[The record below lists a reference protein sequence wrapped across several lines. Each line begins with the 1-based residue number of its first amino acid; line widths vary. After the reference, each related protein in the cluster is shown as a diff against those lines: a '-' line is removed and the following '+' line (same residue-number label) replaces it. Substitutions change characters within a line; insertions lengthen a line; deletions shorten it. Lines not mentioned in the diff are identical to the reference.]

1 MLFRKAQELKLRK
14 HSMKYRLLKKPSVWF
29 SFLKTL
35 VFKKLPGF
43 HFLSSSFLICLF
55 LLIPILLTAQS
66 ADHLVLHQGS
76 VKLLREGRSH
86 YLWKQG
92 LKLKLLPGDRL
103 HTGSGTRVSLK
114 FKEGTENID
123 LFSHAFFAVEGIA
136 EEQRNVA
143 LLVGKGNFAL
153 PPAPEQEEETAEA
166 SEMEEKPISEE
177 MELNNS
183 AKSLSEA
190 EEPQK
195 EEVRETNKTT
205 ETVLQSDKSNSDV
218 VKKDSPARTQ
228 KKIARSSKRK
238 RGGLLARKKR
248 FKVRTVS
255 AVVGVR
261 GTEFVVAAKEDSTN
275 VLTVTGEVT
284 LASAELPG
292 FEVVLPKSSIS
303 RVSEGS
309 APSRP
314 VFVPPSEQQQIVESG
329 NVDGFEEVEFGP
341 ADSLEKVQEGETG
354 PAGEIEDVAA
364 DEEINVL
371 EQLDTLDAVQE
382 LVDSAEDAIN
392 LSETR
397 VLILKTNISP
407 R

>member
-1 MLFRKAQELKLRK
+1 M
-14 HSMKYRLLKKPSVWF
+14 LKKPSVCL

-43 HFLSSSFLICLF
+43 HSLSSSFLICLF
-55 LLIPILLTAQS
+55 LLTPILLPAQS
-66 ADHLVLHQGS
+66 ADHLELHQGS

-114 FKEGTENID
+114 FKEGTENIE
-123 LFSHAFFAVEGIA
+123 LFSHAFFAVEGVS

-153 PPAPEQEEETAEA
+153 PPTPEQEEVAETSEAE
-166 SEMEEKPISEE
+166 EQPISEE

-183 AKSLSEA
+183 AKSSSEA
-190 EEPQK
+190 EEPQNK
-195 EEVRETNKTT
+195 EVQGTSKTS
-205 ETVLQSDKSNSDV
+205 ETVLQSDKSNSDEM
-218 VKKDSPARTQ
+218 KKASPTRTL
-228 KKIARSSKRK
+228 KKIAGSSKRK

-261 GTEFVVAAKEDSTN
+261 GTEFVVAATEDSTN

-284 LASAELPG
+284 LASAELP
-292 FEVVLPKSSIS
+292 EYEITLPKSS
-303 RVSEGS
+303 VSKVTEGRT
-309 APSRP
+309 PSQP
-314 VFVPPSEQQQIVESG
+314 VSVPILEQQQIMDSASIE
-329 NVDGFEEVEFGP
+329 GFQEVEFGP
-341 ADSLEKVQEGETG
+341 TQAVEAIQEGQEIQPTG
-354 PAGEIEDVAA
+354 ELGLGTGEEVNI
-364 DEEINVL
+364 L
-371 EQLDTLDAVQE
+371 EQLETLDSVQQI
-382 LVDSAEDAIN
+382 VDSAEEAIN
-392 LSETR
+392 LSQTR
-397 VLILKTNISP
+397 MFILKTNIIP

>member
-1 MLFRKAQELKLRK
+1 
-14 HSMKYRLLKKPSVWF
+14 MKYRMLKKPSVCL

-55 LLIPILLTAQS
+55 LLTPILLQAQS
-66 ADHLVLHQGS
+66 ADHLELHQGS

-114 FKEGTENID
+114 FKEGTENIE
-123 LFSHAFFAVEGIA
+123 LFSHAFFAVEGVS

-153 PPAPEQEEETAEA
+153 PPAPEQEEVAET
-166 SEMEEKPISEE
+166 SEMEEQSISEE
-177 MELNNS
+177 MELNDN
-183 AKSLSEA
+183 AKSSSEA
-190 EEPQK
+190 EEPQNK
-195 EEVRETNKTT
+195 EVRETSKTS
-205 ETVLQSDKSNSDV
+205 ETVLQSDKSNSDEM
-218 VKKDSPARTQ
+218 KKASPTRTL
-228 KKIARSSKRK
+228 KKIAGSSKRK

-261 GTEFVVAAKEDSTN
+261 GTEFVVAATEDSTN

-284 LASAELPG
+284 LASAELP
-292 FEVVLPKSSIS
+292 EYEITLPKSS
-303 RVSEGS
+303 VSKVTEGRT
-309 APSRP
+309 PSQP
-314 VFVPPSEQQQIVESG
+314 VSVPILEQQQIMDSASIE
-329 NVDGFEEVEFGP
+329 GFQEVEFGP
-341 ADSLEKVQEGETG
+341 TQAVEAIQEGQEIQPTG
-354 PAGEIEDVAA
+354 EVGLGTGEEVNI
-364 DEEINVL
+364 L
-371 EQLDTLDAVQE
+371 EQLETLDSVQQI
-382 LVDSAEDAIN
+382 VDSAEEAIN
-392 LSETR
+392 LSQTR
-397 VLILKTNISP
+397 MFILKTNIIP

>member
-1 MLFRKAQELKLRK
+1 M
-14 HSMKYRLLKKPSVWF
+14 LKKPSVCL

-43 HFLSSSFLICLF
+43 HSLSSSFLICFF
-55 LLIPILLTAQS
+55 LLTPILLKAQS
-66 ADHLVLHQGS
+66 ADHLELHQGS

-114 FKEGTENID
+114 FKEGKENIE
-123 LFSHAFFAVEGIA
+123 LFSHAFFAVEGVS

-153 PPAPEQEEETAEA
+153 PPAPEQEEVAET
-166 SEMEEKPISEE
+166 SGLEEQPISEE

-183 AKSLSEA
+183 AKSSIEA
-190 EEPQK
+190 EEPQNK
-195 EEVRETNKTT
+195 EVRETSKTS
-205 ETVLQSDKSNSDV
+205 ETVLQSDKSNSDEM
-218 VKKDSPARTQ
+218 KKASPTRTL
-228 KKIARSSKRK
+228 KKIAGSSKRK

-261 GTEFVVAAKEDSTN
+261 GTEFVVAATEDSTN

-284 LASAELPG
+284 LASAELP
-292 FEVVLPKSSIS
+292 EYEITLPKSS
-303 RVSEGS
+303 VSKVTEGRT
-309 APSRP
+309 PSQP
-314 VFVPPSEQQQIVESG
+314 VSVPILEQQQIMDSASIE
-329 NVDGFEEVEFGP
+329 GFQEVEFGP
-341 ADSLEKVQEGETG
+341 TQAVEAIQEGQEIQPTG
-354 PAGEIEDVAA
+354 EVGLGTGEEVNI
-364 DEEINVL
+364 L
-371 EQLDTLDAVQE
+371 EQLETLDSVQQI
-382 LVDSAEDAIN
+382 VDSAEEAIN
-392 LSETR
+392 LSQTR
-397 VLILKTNISP
+397 MFILKTNIIP

>member
-1 MLFRKAQELKLRK
+1 MLFRKAHELKLRK
-14 HSMKYRLLKKPSVWF
+14 HSMKYRMLKKPSVCL

-43 HFLSSSFLICLF
+43 HSLSSSFLICLF
-55 LLIPILLTAQS
+55 LLTPILLPAQS
-66 ADHLVLHQGS
+66 ADHLELHQGS

-114 FKEGTENID
+114 FKEGTENIE
-123 LFSHAFFAVEGIA
+123 LFSHAFFAVEGVS

-153 PPAPEQEEETAEA
+153 PPAPEQEDVAETSGLEEQ
-166 SEMEEKPISEE
+166 PISEE
-177 MELNNS
+177 MELNDN
-183 AKSLSEA
+183 AKSSSEA
-190 EEPQK
+190 EEPQNK
-195 EEVRETNKTT
+195 EVRETSKTS
-205 ETVLQSDKSNSDV
+205 ETVLQSDKSNSDEM
-218 VKKDSPARTQ
+218 KKASPTRTL
-228 KKIARSSKRK
+228 KKIAGSSKRK

-261 GTEFVVAAKEDSTN
+261 GTEFVVAATEDSTN

-284 LASAELPG
+284 LASAELP
-292 FEVVLPKSSIS
+292 EYEITLPKSS
-303 RVSEGS
+303 VSKVTEGRT
-309 APSRP
+309 PSQP
-314 VFVPPSEQQQIVESG
+314 VSVPILEQQQIMDSASIE
-329 NVDGFEEVEFGP
+329 GFQEVEFGP
-341 ADSLEKVQEGETG
+341 TQAVEAIQEGQEIQPTG
-354 PAGEIEDVAA
+354 EVGLGTGEEVNI
-364 DEEINVL
+364 L
-371 EQLDTLDAVQE
+371 EQLETLDSVQQI
-382 LVDSAEDAIN
+382 VDSAEEAIN
-392 LSETR
+392 LSQTR
-397 VLILKTNISP
+397 MLILKTNIIP

>member
-1 MLFRKAQELKLRK
+1 
-14 HSMKYRLLKKPSVWF
+14 MKYRMLKKPSVCL

-43 HFLSSSFLICLF
+43 HSLSSSFLICFF
-55 LLIPILLTAQS
+55 LLTPILLKAQS
-66 ADHLVLHQGS
+66 ADHLELHQGS

-114 FKEGTENID
+114 FKEGTENIE
-123 LFSHAFFAVEGIA
+123 LFSHAFFAVEGVS

-153 PPAPEQEEETAEA
+153 PPASEQEEVAET
-166 SEMEEKPISEE
+166 SELEEQPISEE

-183 AKSLSEA
+183 ANSSSKA
-190 EEPQK
+190 EESQNK
-195 EEVRETNKTT
+195 EVRETKKTT
-205 ETVLQSDKSNSDV
+205 ETMLQSDKSNSDE
-218 VKKDSPARTQ
+218 VKKASPARIQ

-261 GTEFVVAAKEDSTN
+261 GTEFVVAATEDSTN

-284 LASAELPG
+284 LASAELP
-292 FEVVLPKSSIS
+292 EYEITLPKSS
-303 RVSEGS
+303 VSKVTEGRT
-309 APSRP
+309 PSQP
-314 VFVPPSEQQQIVESG
+314 VSVPILEQQQIMDSASIE
-329 NVDGFEEVEFGP
+329 GFQEVEFGP
-341 ADSLEKVQEGETG
+341 TQAVEAIQEGQEIQPTG
-354 PAGEIEDVAA
+354 EVGLGTGEEANI
-364 DEEINVL
+364 L
-371 EQLDTLDAVQE
+371 EQLETLDSVQQI
-382 LVDSAEDAIN
+382 VDSAEEAIN
-392 LSETR
+392 LSQTR
-397 VLILKTNISP
+397 MFILKTNIIP

>member
-1 MLFRKAQELKLRK
+1 M
-14 HSMKYRLLKKPSVWF
+14 LKKPSVCL

-43 HFLSSSFLICLF
+43 HSLSSSFLICLF
-55 LLIPILLTAQS
+55 LLTPILLPAQS
-66 ADHLVLHQGS
+66 ADHLELHQGS

-114 FKEGTENID
+114 FKEGKENIE
-123 LFSHAFFAVEGIA
+123 LFSHAFFAVEGVS

-153 PPAPEQEEETAEA
+153 PPAPEQEEVAET
-166 SEMEEKPISEE
+166 SEMEEQSISEE
-177 MELNNS
+177 MELNDN
-183 AKSLSEA
+183 AKSSSEA
-190 EEPQK
+190 EEPQNK
-195 EEVRETNKTT
+195 EVRETSKTS
-205 ETVLQSDKSNSDV
+205 ETVLQSDKSNSDEM
-218 VKKDSPARTQ
+218 KKASPTRTL
-228 KKIARSSKRK
+228 KKIAGSSKRK

-261 GTEFVVAAKEDSTN
+261 GTEFVVAATEDSTN

-284 LASAELPG
+284 LASAELP
-292 FEVVLPKSSIS
+292 EYEITLPKSS
-303 RVSEGS
+303 VSKVTEGRT
-309 APSRP
+309 PSQP
-314 VFVPPSEQQQIVESG
+314 VSVPILEQQQIMDSASIE
-329 NVDGFEEVEFGP
+329 GFQEVEFGP
-341 ADSLEKVQEGETG
+341 TQAVEAIQEGQEIQPTG
-354 PAGEIEDVAA
+354 EVGLGTGEEVNI
-364 DEEINVL
+364 L
-371 EQLDTLDAVQE
+371 EQLETLDSVQQI
-382 LVDSAEDAIN
+382 VDSAEEAIN
-392 LSETR
+392 LSQTR
-397 VLILKTNISP
+397 MLILKTNIIP

>member
-1 MLFRKAQELKLRK
+1 
-14 HSMKYRLLKKPSVWF
+14 LLP
-29 SFLKTL
+29 
-35 VFKKLPGF
+35 
-43 HFLSSSFLICLF
+43 
-55 LLIPILLTAQS
+55 AES
-66 ADHLVLHQGS
+66 ADHLELHQGS

-103 HTGSGTRVSLK
+103 HTGSGTRVSIK

-123 LFSHAFFAVEGIA
+123 LFSHAFFAVEGVS

-153 PPAPEQEEETAEA
+153 PPVPEQEEETAES
-166 SEMEEKPISEE
+166 SEMEEQPISEE

-183 AKSLSEA
+183 AKSSSEG

-195 EEVRETNKTT
+195 KEVSETSKTT
-205 ETVLQSDKSNSDV
+205 EKVLQSDKLNSDEM
-218 VKKDSPARTQ
+218 KKASPVRTQ
-228 KKIARSSKRK
+228 KNFTQSSKRK

-261 GTEFVVAAKEDSTN
+261 GTEFVVAATGDSTN

-314 VFVPPSEQQQIVESG
+314 VVVPPSEQQQIVESG

-382 LVDSAEDAIN
+382 LVDSAKDAIN

-397 VLILKTNISP
+397 ILILKTNISP

>member
-1 MLFRKAQELKLRK
+1 M
-14 HSMKYRLLKKPSVWF
+14 
-29 SFLKTL
+29 
-35 VFKKLPGF
+35 
-43 HFLSSSFLICLF
+43 
-55 LLIPILLTAQS
+55 
-66 ADHLVLHQGS
+66 
-76 VKLLREGRSH
+76 REGRSH

-123 LFSHAFFAVEGIA
+123 LFSHAFFAVEGVA

-153 PPAPEQEEETAEA
+153 PPAPEQEEETAEV
-166 SEMEEKPISEE
+166 SESEEQPISEE

-183 AKSLSEA
+183 AKSSSEL

-195 EEVRETNKTT
+195 KEVTETSKTT
-205 ETVLQSDKSNSDV
+205 ETVLQSDISNSDE
-218 VKKDSPARTQ
+218 VKKVLPARTR
-228 KKIARSSKRK
+228 KKIGRSTKRK
-238 RGGLLARKKR
+238 RRGLLARKKR

-261 GTEFVVAAKEDSTN
+261 GTEFVVAATEDSTN

-309 APSRP
+309 APSSP
-314 VFVPPSEQQQIVESG
+314 VVVPPSEQQQIVESG

>member
-1 MLFRKAQELKLRK
+1 MCIR
-14 HSMKYRLLKKPSVWF
+14 
-29 SFLKTL
+29 
-35 VFKKLPGF
+35 
-43 HFLSSSFLICLF
+43 
-55 LLIPILLTAQS
+55 
-66 ADHLVLHQGS
+66 D
-76 VKLLREGRSH
+76 
-86 YLWKQG
+86 
-92 LKLKLLPGDRL
+92 
-103 HTGSGTRVSLK
+103 
-114 FKEGTENID
+114 
-123 LFSHAFFAVEGIA
+123 
-136 EEQRNVA
+136 
-143 LLVGKGNFAL
+143 
-153 PPAPEQEEETAEA
+153 
-166 SEMEEKPISEE
+166 
-177 MELNNS
+177 
-183 AKSLSEA
+183 
-190 EEPQK
+190 
-195 EEVRETNKTT
+195 
-205 ETVLQSDKSNSDV
+205 
-218 VKKDSPARTQ
+218 
-228 KKIARSSKRK
+228 
-238 RGGLLARKKR
+238 
-248 FKVRTVS
+248 RTVS
-255 AVVGVR
+255 AVGGVR
-261 GTEFVVAAKEDSTN
+261 GTEFVVAATEDSTN

-314 VFVPPSEQQQIVESG
+314 VVVPPSVQQQIVESG

-382 LVDSAEDAIN
+382 LVDNADDAIN

>member
-1 MLFRKAQELKLRK
+1 
-14 HSMKYRLLKKPSVWF
+14 MKYRMLKKTSVCW

-35 VFKKLPGF
+35 VFKKFLGF
-43 HFLSSSFLICLF
+43 HCLSSSFLICLF
-55 LLIPILLTAQS
+55 LLTPISLPAQS

-123 LFSHAFFAVEGIA
+123 LFSHAFFAVEGVS

-153 PPAPEQEEETAEA
+153 PPAPEQEEVAET
-166 SEMEEKPISEE
+166 SEMEEQPISEE

-183 AKSLSEA
+183 AKSSSEA
-190 EEPQK
+190 EEPQNK
-195 EEVRETNKTT
+195 EVRETSKTS
-205 ETVLQSDKSNSDV
+205 ETVLQSDKSNSDE
-218 VKKDSPARTQ
+218 VKKASPARIQ

-261 GTEFVVAAKEDSTN
+261 GTEFVVAATEDSTN

-284 LASAELPG
+284 LASAELP
-292 FEVVLPKSSIS
+292 EYEITLPKSS
-303 RVSEGS
+303 VSKVTEGRT
-309 APSRP
+309 PSQP
-314 VFVPPSEQQQIVESG
+314 VSVPILEQQQIMDSASIE
-329 NVDGFEEVEFGP
+329 GFQEVEFGP
-341 ADSLEKVQEGETG
+341 TQAVEAIQEGQEIQPTG
-354 PAGEIEDVAA
+354 EVGLGTGEEVNI
-364 DEEINVL
+364 L
-371 EQLDTLDAVQE
+371 EQLETLDSVQQI
-382 LVDSAEDAIN
+382 VDSAEEAIN
-392 LSETR
+392 LSQTR
-397 VLILKTNISP
+397 MFILKTNIIP

>member
-1 MLFRKAQELKLRK
+1 
-14 HSMKYRLLKKPSVWF
+14 MKYRMLKKPSVWW

-35 VFKKLPGF
+35 VFKKFPGF
-43 HFLSSSFLICLF
+43 HSLSSSFLICFF
-55 LLIPILLTAQS
+55 LLTPILLPAQS
-66 ADHLVLHQGS
+66 ADHLELHQGS
-76 VKLLREGRSH
+76 VKILREGRSH

-123 LFSHAFFAVEGIA
+123 LFSHAFFAVEGVA

-153 PPAPEQEEETAEA
+153 PPAPQQVEETAA
-166 SEMEEKPISEE
+166 SSEMEEQPISEE

-183 AKSLSEA
+183 AKSSSEV

-195 EEVRETNKTT
+195 KYVWETSKKT
-205 ETVLQSDKSNSDV
+205 ETVLQSDKSNSDG
-218 VKKDSPARTQ
+218 VKKTSPTKTQ
-228 KKIARSSKRK
+228 KKIARISKLK

-261 GTEFVVAAKEDSTN
+261 GTEFVVAATEDSTN

-309 APSRP
+309 APSQP
-314 VFVPPSEQQQIVESG
+314 VVVPPSEQQQIVESG
-329 NVDGFEEVEFGP
+329 NVDGFQEVEFGP

-397 VLILKTNISP
+397 VLILKTNITP

>member
-1 MLFRKAQELKLRK
+1 M
-14 HSMKYRLLKKPSVWF
+14 LKKPSVCL

-43 HFLSSSFLICLF
+43 HCLSSSFLICLF
-55 LLIPILLTAQS
+55 LLTPILLPAQS
-66 ADHLVLHQGS
+66 ADHLELHQGS

-114 FKEGTENID
+114 FKEGTENIE
-123 LFSHAFFAVEGIA
+123 LFSHAFFAVEGVS

-153 PPAPEQEEETAEA
+153 PPAPEQEEVAET
-166 SEMEEKPISEE
+166 SEMEEQPISEE

-183 AKSLSEA
+183 AKSSSEA
-190 EEPQK
+190 EEPQNK
-195 EEVRETNKTT
+195 EVRETSKTS
-205 ETVLQSDKSNSDV
+205 ETVLQSDKSNSDEM
-218 VKKDSPARTQ
+218 KKASPTRTQ

-261 GTEFVVAAKEDSTN
+261 GTEFVVAATEDSTN

-284 LASAELPG
+284 LASAELP
-292 FEVVLPKSSIS
+292 EYEITLPKSS
-303 RVSEGS
+303 VSKVTEGRT
-309 APSRP
+309 PSQP
-314 VFVPPSEQQQIVESG
+314 VSVPILEQQQIMDSASIE
-329 NVDGFEEVEFGP
+329 GFQEVEFGP
-341 ADSLEKVQEGETG
+341 TQAVEAIQEGQEIQPTG
-354 PAGEIEDVAA
+354 EVGLGTGEEANI
-364 DEEINVL
+364 L
-371 EQLDTLDAVQE
+371 EQLETLDSVQQI
-382 LVDSAEDAIN
+382 VDSAEEAIN
-392 LSETR
+392 LSQTR
-397 VLILKTNISP
+397 MFILKTNIIP

>member
-1 MLFRKAQELKLRK
+1 
-14 HSMKYRLLKKPSVWF
+14 MKYRMLKKPSVCL

-35 VFKKLPGF
+35 VLKKFPGF
-43 HFLSSSFLICLF
+43 HSLSSSFLICFF
-55 LLIPILLTAQS
+55 LLTPILLKAQS
-66 ADHLVLHQGS
+66 ADHLELHQGS

-114 FKEGTENID
+114 FKEGTENIE
-123 LFSHAFFAVEGIA
+123 LFSHAFFAVEGVS

-153 PPAPEQEEETAEA
+153 PPAPEQEEVAET
-166 SEMEEKPISEE
+166 SELEEQPTSEE

-183 AKSLSEA
+183 AKSSSEA
-190 EEPQK
+190 EEPQNK
-195 EEVRETNKTT
+195 EVRETSKTS
-205 ETVLQSDKSNSDV
+205 ETVLQSDKSNSDEM
-218 VKKDSPARTQ
+218 KKASPTRTL
-228 KKIARSSKRK
+228 KKIAGSSKRK

-261 GTEFVVAAKEDSTN
+261 GTEFVVAATEDSTN

-284 LASAELPG
+284 LASAELP
-292 FEVVLPKSSIS
+292 EYEITLPKSS
-303 RVSEGS
+303 VSKVTEGRT
-309 APSRP
+309 PSQP
-314 VFVPPSEQQQIVESG
+314 VSVPILEQQQIMDSANIE
-329 NVDGFEEVEFGP
+329 GFQEVEFGP
-341 ADSLEKVQEGETG
+341 TQAVEAIQEGQEIQPTG
-354 PAGEIEDVAA
+354 EVGLGTGEEVNI
-364 DEEINVL
+364 L
-371 EQLDTLDAVQE
+371 EQLETLDSVQQI
-382 LVDSAEDAIN
+382 VDSAEEAIN
-392 LSETR
+392 LSQTR
-397 VLILKTNISP
+397 MFILKTNIIP

>member
-1 MLFRKAQELKLRK
+1 
-14 HSMKYRLLKKPSVWF
+14 MKYRMLKKPSVWW
-29 SFLKTL
+29 SFLKTF
-35 VFKKLPGF
+35 VFKKFPGLPS
-43 HFLSSSFLICLF
+43 LSYSFLICLF
-55 LLIPILLTAQS
+55 LLTPILLQAQS
-66 ADHLVLHQGS
+66 DDHLELHQGS
-76 VKLLREGRSH
+76 IKLLREGRSH

-114 FKEGTENID
+114 FKEGTENIA
-123 LFSHAFFAVEGIA
+123 LFSHAFFAVEAAA

-153 PPAPEQEEETAEA
+153 PPAPEQEEEKET
-166 SEMEEKPISEE
+166 SEMEEQLISEE
-177 MELNNS
+177 MELNKS
-183 AKSLSEA
+183 AKSSSEA
-190 EEPQK
+190 EEPQNT
-195 EEVRETNKTT
+195 EVRETSQKT
-205 ETVLQSDKSNSDV
+205 ETVLQSDKSNSDEM
-218 VKKDSPARTQ
+218 KKASPARTQ

-261 GTEFVVAAKEDSTN
+261 GTEFVVAATEDSTN

-314 VFVPPSEQQQIVESG
+314 VVVPLSEQQQIVESG
-329 NVDGFEEVEFGP
+329 NVDGFQEVEFGP
-341 ADSLEKVQEGETG
+341 ADSLEKVLEGETG

-371 EQLDTLDAVQE
+371 EQLDTLDAIQE

-397 VLILKTNISP
+397 ILILKTNISP

>member
-1 MLFRKAQELKLRK
+1 
-14 HSMKYRLLKKPSVWF
+14 MKYRMLKKPSVCW

-35 VFKKLPGF
+35 VFKKFPGF
-43 HFLSSSFLICLF
+43 HSLSSSFLICLF
-55 LLIPILLTAQS
+55 LLTPILLQAQS
-66 ADHLVLHQGS
+66 ADHLELHQGS

-123 LFSHAFFAVEGIA
+123 LFSHAFFAVEGVS

-153 PPAPEQEEETAEA
+153 PPAPEQEEVAETSEAE
-166 SEMEEKPISEE
+166 EQPISEE

-183 AKSLSEA
+183 AKSSSEA
-190 EEPQK
+190 EESQK
-195 EEVRETNKTT
+195 EEVQGTNKAT
-205 ETVLQSDKSNSDV
+205 ETVLQSDKSNSDE
-218 VKKDSPARTQ
+218 VKKASPARTQ

-261 GTEFVVAAKEDSTN
+261 GTEFVVAATEDSTN

-284 LASAELPG
+284 LASAELP
-292 FEVVLPKSSIS
+292 EYEITLPKSS
-303 RVSEGS
+303 VSKVTEGRT
-309 APSRP
+309 PSQP
-314 VFVPPSEQQQIVESG
+314 VSVPILEQQQIMDSASIE
-329 NVDGFEEVEFGP
+329 GFQEVEFGP
-341 ADSLEKVQEGETG
+341 TQAVEAIQEGQEIQPTG
-354 PAGEIEDVAA
+354 EVGLGTGEEVNI
-364 DEEINVL
+364 L
-371 EQLDTLDAVQE
+371 EQLETLDSVQQI
-382 LVDSAEDAIN
+382 VDSAEEAIN
-392 LSETR
+392 LSQTR
-397 VLILKTNISP
+397 MFILKTNIIP

>member
-1 MLFRKAQELKLRK
+1 M
-14 HSMKYRLLKKPSVWF
+14 LKKPSVCL

-43 HFLSSSFLICLF
+43 HSLSSSFLICLF
-55 LLIPILLTAQS
+55 LLTPILLPAQS
-66 ADHLVLHQGS
+66 ADHLELHQGS

-114 FKEGTENID
+114 FKEGTENIE
-123 LFSHAFFAVEGIA
+123 LFSHAFFAVEGVS

-153 PPAPEQEEETAEA
+153 PPAPEQEDVAETSGLEEQ
-166 SEMEEKPISEE
+166 PISEE
-177 MELNNS
+177 MELNDN
-183 AKSLSEA
+183 AKSSSEA
-190 EEPQK
+190 EEPQNK
-195 EEVRETNKTT
+195 EVRETSKTS
-205 ETVLQSDKSNSDV
+205 ETVLQSDKSNSDEM
-218 VKKDSPARTQ
+218 KKASPTRTL
-228 KKIARSSKRK
+228 KKIAGSSKRK

-261 GTEFVVAAKEDSTN
+261 GTEFVVAATEDSTN

-284 LASAELPG
+284 LASAELP
-292 FEVVLPKSSIS
+292 EYEITLPKSS
-303 RVSEGS
+303 VSKVTEGRT
-309 APSRP
+309 PSQP
-314 VFVPPSEQQQIVESG
+314 VSVPILEQQQIMDSASIE
-329 NVDGFEEVEFGP
+329 GFQEVEFGP
-341 ADSLEKVQEGETG
+341 TQAVEAIQEGQEIQPTG
-354 PAGEIEDVAA
+354 EVGLGTGEEVNI
-364 DEEINVL
+364 L
-371 EQLDTLDAVQE
+371 EQLETLDSVQQI
-382 LVDSAEDAIN
+382 VDSAEEAIN
-392 LSETR
+392 LSQTR
-397 VLILKTNISP
+397 MLILKTNIIP

>member
-1 MLFRKAQELKLRK
+1 
-14 HSMKYRLLKKPSVWF
+14 MKYRMLKKPSVCL

-43 HFLSSSFLICLF
+43 HSLSSSFLICLF
-55 LLIPILLTAQS
+55 LLTPILLPAQS
-66 ADHLVLHQGS
+66 ADHLELHQGS

-123 LFSHAFFAVEGIA
+123 LFSHAFFAVEGVS

-153 PPAPEQEEETAEA
+153 PPAPEQEEVAET
-166 SEMEEKPISEE
+166 SGLEEQPISEE

-183 AKSLSEA
+183 AKSSSEA
-190 EEPQK
+190 EEPQNK
-195 EEVRETNKTT
+195 EVRETSKTS
-205 ETVLQSDKSNSDV
+205 ETVLQSDKSNSDEM
-218 VKKDSPARTQ
+218 KKASPTRTL
-228 KKIARSSKRK
+228 KKIAGSSKRK

-261 GTEFVVAAKEDSTN
+261 GTEFVVAATEDSTN

-284 LASAELPG
+284 LASAELP
-292 FEVVLPKSSIS
+292 EYEITLPKSS
-303 RVSEGS
+303 VSKVTEGRT
-309 APSRP
+309 PSQP
-314 VFVPPSEQQQIVESG
+314 VSVPILEQQQIMDSASIE
-329 NVDGFEEVEFGP
+329 GFQEVEFGP
-341 ADSLEKVQEGETG
+341 TQAVEAIQEGQEIQPTG
-354 PAGEIEDVAA
+354 EVGLGTGEEVNI
-364 DEEINVL
+364 L
-371 EQLDTLDAVQE
+371 EQLETLDSVQQI
-382 LVDSAEDAIN
+382 VDSAEEAIN
-392 LSETR
+392 LSQTR
-397 VLILKTNISP
+397 MLILKTNIIP

>member
-1 MLFRKAQELKLRK
+1 
-14 HSMKYRLLKKPSVWF
+14 MKYRMLKKPSVCL

-43 HFLSSSFLICLF
+43 HSLSSSFLICLF
-55 LLIPILLTAQS
+55 LLTPILLPAQS
-66 ADHLVLHQGS
+66 ADHLELHQGS

-114 FKEGTENID
+114 FKEGTENIE
-123 LFSHAFFAVEGIA
+123 LFSHAFFAVEGVS

-153 PPAPEQEEETAEA
+153 PPAPEQEEVAET
-166 SEMEEKPISEE
+166 SGLEEQPISEE
-177 MELNNS
+177 MELNNN
-183 AKSLSEA
+183 AKSSSEA
-190 EEPQK
+190 EEPQNK
-195 EEVRETNKTT
+195 EVRETSKTS
-205 ETVLQSDKSNSDV
+205 ETVLQSDKSNSDEM
-218 VKKDSPARTQ
+218 KKASPARTQ

-261 GTEFVVAAKEDSTN
+261 GTEFVVAATEDSTN

-284 LASAELPG
+284 LASAELP
-292 FEVVLPKSSIS
+292 EYEITLPKSS
-303 RVSEGS
+303 VSKVTEGRT
-309 APSRP
+309 PSQP
-314 VFVPPSEQQQIVESG
+314 VSVPILEQQQIMDSASIE
-329 NVDGFEEVEFGP
+329 GFQEVEFGP
-341 ADSLEKVQEGETG
+341 TQAVEAIQEGQEIQPTG
-354 PAGEIEDVAA
+354 EVGLGTGEEVNI
-364 DEEINVL
+364 L
-371 EQLDTLDAVQE
+371 EQLETLDSVQQI
-382 LVDSAEDAIN
+382 VDSAEEAIN
-392 LSETR
+392 LSQTR
-397 VLILKTNISP
+397 MFILKTNIIP

>member
-1 MLFRKAQELKLRK
+1 
-14 HSMKYRLLKKPSVWF
+14 MKYRMLKKPSVCW

-35 VFKKLPGF
+35 VFKKLSGF
-43 HFLSSSFLICLF
+43 HCLSSSFLICLF
-55 LLIPILLTAQS
+55 LLTPILLPAQS
-66 ADHLVLHQGS
+66 ADHLELHQGS

-123 LFSHAFFAVEGIA
+123 LFSHAFFAVEGVA

-153 PPAPEQEEETAEA
+153 PPAPEQVEETAEV
-166 SEMEEKPISEE
+166 SESEEQPISEE

-183 AKSLSEA
+183 AKSSSEA
-190 EEPQK
+190 EESQN
-195 EEVRETNKTT
+195 EEVNETSKIT
-205 ETVLQSDKSNSDV
+205 ETMLQSDKSNSDEM
-218 VKKDSPARTQ
+218 KKASPTRTQ
-228 KKIARSSKRK
+228 KKIARSSKQK

-261 GTEFVVAAKEDSTN
+261 GTEFVVAATEDSTN

-314 VFVPPSEQQQIVESG
+314 VVVPPSEQQQIVESG

-354 PAGEIEDVAA
+354 PAGEIKDVAA
-364 DEEINVL
+364 DEDINVL

-397 VLILKTNISP
+397 ILILKTNISP

>member
-1 MLFRKAQELKLRK
+1 MLFRKAHELKLRK
-14 HSMKYRLLKKPSVWF
+14 HSMKYRMLKKPSVWWF
-29 SFLKTL
+29 FLKTL
-35 VFKKLPGF
+35 VFKKFPGF
-43 HFLSSSFLICLF
+43 HSLSSSFLICFF
-55 LLIPILLTAQS
+55 LLTPILLQAQS
-66 ADHLVLHQGS
+66 ADHLELHQGS

-123 LFSHAFFAVEGIA
+123 LFSHAFFAVEGVS

-153 PPAPEQEEETAEA
+153 PPAPKQEEETAEV
-166 SEMEEKPISEE
+166 SESEEKPISEE
-177 MELNNS
+177 MELNNN
-183 AKSLSEA
+183 AKSSSAA
-190 EEPQK
+190 EESQNK
-195 EEVRETNKTT
+195 EVRETSKTS
-205 ETVLQSDKSNSDV
+205 ETVLQSDKSNSDEM
-218 VKKDSPARTQ
+218 KKASPARTL
-228 KKIARSSKRK
+228 KKIAGSSKRK

-261 GTEFVVAAKEDSTN
+261 GTEFVVAATEDSTN

-314 VFVPPSEQQQIVESG
+314 VVVPPSEQQQIVESG

-354 PAGEIEDVAA
+354 PTGEIEDEAA

>member
-1 MLFRKAQELKLRK
+1 
-14 HSMKYRLLKKPSVWF
+14 MKYRMLKKPSVCL

-43 HFLSSSFLICLF
+43 HSLSSSFLICLF
-55 LLIPILLTAQS
+55 LLTPILLPAQS
-66 ADHLVLHQGS
+66 ADHLELHQGS

-114 FKEGTENID
+114 FKEGTENIE
-123 LFSHAFFAVEGIA
+123 LFSHAFFAVEGVS

-153 PPAPEQEEETAEA
+153 PPAPEQEEVAET
-166 SEMEEKPISEE
+166 SGLEEQPISEE
-177 MELNNS
+177 MELNNN
-183 AKSLSEA
+183 AKSSSEA
-190 EEPQK
+190 EEPQNK
-195 EEVRETNKTT
+195 EVREMSKTS
-205 ETVLQSDKSNSDV
+205 ETVLQSDKSNSDE
-218 VKKDSPARTQ
+218 VKKASPARIQ

-261 GTEFVVAAKEDSTN
+261 GTEFVVAATEDSTN

-284 LASAELPG
+284 LASAELP
-292 FEVVLPKSSIS
+292 EYEITLPKSS
-303 RVSEGS
+303 VSKVTEGRT
-309 APSRP
+309 PSQP
-314 VFVPPSEQQQIVESG
+314 VSVPILEQQQIMDSASIE
-329 NVDGFEEVEFGP
+329 GFQEVEFGP
-341 ADSLEKVQEGETG
+341 TQAVEAIQEGQEIQPTG
-354 PAGEIEDVAA
+354 EVGLGTGEEVNI
-364 DEEINVL
+364 L
-371 EQLDTLDAVQE
+371 EQLETLDSVQQI
-382 LVDSAEDAIN
+382 VDSAEEAIN
-392 LSETR
+392 LSQTR
-397 VLILKTNISP
+397 MLILKTNIIP

>member
-1 MLFRKAQELKLRK
+1 
-14 HSMKYRLLKKPSVWF
+14 MKYRMLKKTSIWL
-29 SFLKTL
+29 SFLKVL

-43 HFLSSSFLICLF
+43 DSLSSSFLICF
-55 LLIPILLTAQS
+55 LLLTPILLQAQS
-66 ADHLVLHQGS
+66 ADHLELHQGS

-123 LFSHAFFAVEGIA
+123 LFSHAFFAVEGVS

-153 PPAPEQEEETAEA
+153 PPATEQEEETAEV
-166 SEMEEKPISEE
+166 SESEEKPILEE

-183 AKSLSEA
+183 AKSSSEA
-190 EEPQK
+190 EEPQSK
-195 EEVRETNKTT
+195 EVRETSKTS
-205 ETVLQSDKSNSDV
+205 ETVLQSDKSNSDEM
-218 VKKDSPARTQ
+218 KKASPARTL
-228 KKIARSSKRK
+228 KKIAGSSKRK

-261 GTEFVVAAKEDSTN
+261 GTEFVVAATEDSTN

-309 APSRP
+309 APSQP
-314 VFVPPSEQQQIVESG
+314 VVVPPSEQQQIVESG
-329 NVDGFEEVEFGP
+329 NVDGFQEVEFGP

>member
-1 MLFRKAQELKLRK
+1 M
-14 HSMKYRLLKKPSVWF
+14 LKKPSVCL

-43 HFLSSSFLICLF
+43 HSLSSSFLICLF
-55 LLIPILLTAQS
+55 LLTPILLPAQS
-66 ADHLVLHQGS
+66 ADHLELHQGS

-114 FKEGTENID
+114 FKEGTENIE
-123 LFSHAFFAVEGIA
+123 LFSHAFFAVEGVS

-153 PPAPEQEEETAEA
+153 PPAPEQEEVAET
-166 SEMEEKPISEE
+166 SEMEEQPISEE

-183 AKSLSEA
+183 AKSSSEA
-190 EEPQK
+190 EEPQSK
-195 EEVRETNKTT
+195 EVRETSKTS
-205 ETVLQSDKSNSDV
+205 ETVLQSGKSNSGEM
-218 VKKDSPARTQ
+218 KKASPARIQ

-261 GTEFVVAAKEDSTN
+261 GTEFVVTATEDSTN

-284 LASAELPG
+284 LASAELP
-292 FEVVLPKSSIS
+292 EYEITLPKSS
-303 RVSEGS
+303 VSKVTEGRT
-309 APSRP
+309 PSQP
-314 VFVPPSEQQQIVESG
+314 VSVPILEQQQIMDSASIE
-329 NVDGFEEVEFGP
+329 GFQEVEFGP
-341 ADSLEKVQEGETG
+341 TQAVEAIQEGQEIQPTG
-354 PAGEIEDVAA
+354 EVGLGTGEEVNI
-364 DEEINVL
+364 L
-371 EQLDTLDAVQE
+371 EQLETLDSVQQI
-382 LVDSAEDAIN
+382 VDSAEEAIN
-392 LSETR
+392 LSQTR
-397 VLILKTNISP
+397 MFILKTNIIP

>member
-1 MLFRKAQELKLRK
+1 
-14 HSMKYRLLKKPSVWF
+14 MKYRMLKKPSVWW

-35 VFKKLPGF
+35 VFKKFPGF
-43 HFLSSSFLICLF
+43 HSLSSSFLICLF
-55 LLIPILLTAQS
+55 LLTPILLKAQS
-66 ADHLVLHQGS
+66 ADHLELHQGS

-114 FKEGTENID
+114 FKEGTENIE
-123 LFSHAFFAVEGIA
+123 LFSHAFFAVEGVS

-153 PPAPEQEEETAEA
+153 PPAPEQEEVAET
-166 SEMEEKPISEE
+166 SEMEEQPISEE

-183 AKSLSEA
+183 AKSSSEA
-190 EEPQK
+190 EESQK
-195 EEVRETNKTT
+195 EEVQGTNKTT
-205 ETVLQSDKSNSDV
+205 ETVLQSDKSISDEM
-218 VKKDSPARTQ
+218 KKASPARTQ
-228 KKIARSSKRK
+228 KKIAGSSKRK

-261 GTEFVVAAKEDSTN
+261 GTEFVVAATEDSTN

-284 LASAELPG
+284 LASAELP
-292 FEVVLPKSSIS
+292 EYEITLPKSS
-303 RVSEGS
+303 VSKVTEGRT
-309 APSRP
+309 PSQP
-314 VFVPPSEQQQIVESG
+314 VSVPILEQQQIMDSASIE
-329 NVDGFEEVEFGP
+329 GFQEVEFGP
-341 ADSLEKVQEGETG
+341 TQAVEAIQEGQEIQPTG
-354 PAGEIEDVAA
+354 EVGLGTGEEANI
-364 DEEINVL
+364 L
-371 EQLDTLDAVQE
+371 EQLETLDSVQQI
-382 LVDSAEDAIN
+382 VDSAEEAIN
-392 LSETR
+392 LSQTR
-397 VLILKTNISP
+397 MFILKTNIIP

>member
-1 MLFRKAQELKLRK
+1 MSFRKAHELKLRK
-14 HSMKYRLLKKPSVWF
+14 HSMKYRMLKKPSVCL

-43 HFLSSSFLICLF
+43 HSLSSSFLICFF
-55 LLIPILLTAQS
+55 LLTPILLKAQS
-66 ADHLVLHQGS
+66 ADHLELHQGS

-114 FKEGTENID
+114 FKEGTENIEI
-123 LFSHAFFAVEGIA
+123 FSHAFFAVEGVS

-153 PPAPEQEEETAEA
+153 PPAPEQEEVAET
-166 SEMEEKPISEE
+166 SGLEEQPISEE
-177 MELNNS
+177 MELNDN
-183 AKSLSEA
+183 AKSSSEA
-190 EEPQK
+190 EEPQNK
-195 EEVRETNKTT
+195 EVRETSKTS
-205 ETVLQSDKSNSDV
+205 ETVLQSDKSNSDEM
-218 VKKDSPARTQ
+218 KKASPTRTL
-228 KKIARSSKRK
+228 KKIAGSSKRK

-261 GTEFVVAAKEDSTN
+261 GTEFVVAATEDSTN

-284 LASAELPG
+284 LASAELP
-292 FEVVLPKSSIS
+292 EYEITLPKSS
-303 RVSEGS
+303 VSKVTEGRT
-309 APSRP
+309 PSQP
-314 VFVPPSEQQQIVESG
+314 VSVPILEQQQIMDSASIE
-329 NVDGFEEVEFGP
+329 GFQEVEFGP
-341 ADSLEKVQEGETG
+341 TQAVEAIQEGQEIQPTG
-354 PAGEIEDVAA
+354 EVGLGTGEEANI
-364 DEEINVL
+364 L
-371 EQLDTLDAVQE
+371 EQLETLDSVQQI
-382 LVDSAEDAIN
+382 VDSAEEAIN
-392 LSETR
+392 LSQTR
-397 VLILKTNISP
+397 MFILKTNIIP

>member
-1 MLFRKAQELKLRK
+1 
-14 HSMKYRLLKKPSVWF
+14 MKYRMLKKPSVWW

-55 LLIPILLTAQS
+55 LLTPILLKAQS
-66 ADHLVLHQGS
+66 ADHLELHQGS

-114 FKEGTENID
+114 FKEGTESIE
-123 LFSHAFFAVEGIA
+123 LFSHAFFAVEGVS

-153 PPAPEQEEETAEA
+153 PPAPEQEEVAKTSEAE
-166 SEMEEKPISEE
+166 EQPISEE

-183 AKSLSEA
+183 AKSSSEA
-190 EEPQK
+190 EESQK
-195 EEVRETNKTT
+195 EEVQGTSKTS
-205 ETVLQSDKSNSDV
+205 ETVLQSDKSISDEM
-218 VKKDSPARTQ
+218 KKASPARTQ
-228 KKIARSSKRK
+228 KKIAGSSKRK

-261 GTEFVVAAKEDSTN
+261 GTEFVVAATEDSTN

-284 LASAELPG
+284 LASAELP
-292 FEVVLPKSSIS
+292 EYEITLPKSS
-303 RVSEGS
+303 VSKVTEGRT
-309 APSRP
+309 PSQP
-314 VFVPPSEQQQIVESG
+314 VSVPILEQQQIMDSASIE
-329 NVDGFEEVEFGP
+329 GFQEVEFGP
-341 ADSLEKVQEGETG
+341 TQAVEAIQEGQEIQPTG
-354 PAGEIEDVAA
+354 EVGLGTGEEVNI
-364 DEEINVL
+364 L
-371 EQLDTLDAVQE
+371 EQLETLDSVQQI
-382 LVDSAEDAIN
+382 VDSAEEAIN
-392 LSETR
+392 LSQTR
-397 VLILKTNISP
+397 MFILKTNIIP

>member
-1 MLFRKAQELKLRK
+1 M
-14 HSMKYRLLKKPSVWF
+14 LKKPSVWW
-29 SFLKTL
+29 SILKTL
-35 VFKKLPGF
+35 VFKKFPGF
-43 HFLSSSFLICLF
+43 LSLSSSFLICFF
-55 LLIPILLTAQS
+55 LLTPILLKAQS
-66 ADHLVLHQGS
+66 ADHLELHQGS

-114 FKEGTENID
+114 FKEGKENIE
-123 LFSHAFFAVEGIA
+123 LFSHAFFAVEGVS

-153 PPAPEQEEETAEA
+153 PPAPEQEEVAET
-166 SEMEEKPISEE
+166 SEMEEQPISEE

-183 AKSLSEA
+183 AKSSSKA
-190 EEPQK
+190 EESQK
-195 EEVRETNKTT
+195 EEVQGTNKAT
-205 ETVLQSDKSNSDV
+205 ETVLQSDKSNSDE
-218 VKKDSPARTQ
+218 VKKASPARTQ

-261 GTEFVVAAKEDSTN
+261 GTEFVVAATEDSTN

-284 LASAELPG
+284 LASAELP
-292 FEVVLPKSSIS
+292 EYEITLPKSS
-303 RVSEGS
+303 VSKVTEGRT
-309 APSRP
+309 PSQP
-314 VFVPPSEQQQIVESG
+314 VSVPILEQQQIMDSASIE
-329 NVDGFEEVEFGP
+329 GFQEVEFGP
-341 ADSLEKVQEGETG
+341 TQAVEAIQEGQEIQPTG
-354 PAGEIEDVAA
+354 EVGLGTGEEVNI
-364 DEEINVL
+364 L
-371 EQLDTLDAVQE
+371 EQLETLDSVQQI
-382 LVDSAEDAIN
+382 VDSAEEAIN
-392 LSETR
+392 LSQTR
-397 VLILKTNISP
+397 MFILKTNIIP

>member
-1 MLFRKAQELKLRK
+1 MLFRKAHELKLRK
-14 HSMKYRLLKKPSVWF
+14 HSMKYRMLKKPSVCW

-35 VFKKLPGF
+35 VFKKFPGF
-43 HFLSSSFLICLF
+43 HSLSSLFLICFF
-55 LLIPILLTAQS
+55 LLSPILLQAQS
-66 ADHLVLHQGS
+66 ADHLELHQGS

-123 LFSHAFFAVEGIA
+123 LFSHAFFAVEGVS

-153 PPAPEQEEETAEA
+153 PPAPEQEEVAET
-166 SEMEEKPISEE
+166 SEMEEQPISEE

-183 AKSLSEA
+183 AKSSSEA
-190 EEPQK
+190 EESQK
-195 EEVRETNKTT
+195 EEVQGTNKTT
-205 ETVLQSDKSNSDV
+205 ETVLQSDKSISDEM
-218 VKKDSPARTQ
+218 KKASPARTQ
-228 KKIARSSKRK
+228 KKIAGSSKRK

-261 GTEFVVAAKEDSTN
+261 GTEFVVAATEDSTN

-284 LASAELPG
+284 LASAELP
-292 FEVVLPKSSIS
+292 EYEITLPKSS
-303 RVSEGS
+303 VSKVTEGRT
-309 APSRP
+309 PSQP
-314 VFVPPSEQQQIVESG
+314 VSVPILEQQQIMDSASIE
-329 NVDGFEEVEFGP
+329 GFQEVEFGP
-341 ADSLEKVQEGETG
+341 TQAVEAIQEGQEIQPTG
-354 PAGEIEDVAA
+354 EVGLGTGEEVNILDQ
-364 DEEINVL
+364 L
-371 EQLDTLDAVQE
+371 ETLDSVQQI
-382 LVDSAEDAIN
+382 VDSAEEAIN
-392 LSETR
+392 LSQTR
-397 VLILKTNISP
+397 MFILKTNIIP

>member
-1 MLFRKAQELKLRK
+1 
-14 HSMKYRLLKKPSVWF
+14 MKYRMFKKLYFWF

-35 VFKKLPGF
+35 VIKKLPGF
-43 HFLSSSFLICLF
+43 DSLSSSFLICFF
-55 LLIPILLTAQS
+55 LLTPISLQAQS
-66 ADHLVLHQGS
+66 ADHLELHQGS

-114 FKEGTENID
+114 FKEGTENIE
-123 LFSHAFFAVEGIA
+123 LFSHAFFAVEGVA

-153 PPAPEQEEETAEA
+153 PPAPEQEEVAET
-166 SEMEEKPISEE
+166 SEMEEQPISEE

-183 AKSLSEA
+183 AKSSSEA
-190 EEPQK
+190 EESQK
-195 EEVRETNKTT
+195 KEVTETSKTT
-205 ETVLQSDKSNSDV
+205 ETMLQSDKSNSDEM
-218 VKKDSPARTQ
+218 KKASPTRTL

-261 GTEFVVAAKEDSTN
+261 GTEFVVAATEDSTN

-284 LASAELPG
+284 LASAELP
-292 FEVVLPKSSIS
+292 EYEITLPKSS
-303 RVSEGS
+303 VSKVTEGRT
-309 APSRP
+309 PSQP
-314 VFVPPSEQQQIVESG
+314 VSVPILEQQQIVDSANIE
-329 NVDGFEEVEFGP
+329 GFQEVEFGP
-341 ADSLEKVQEGETG
+341 TQAVEAIQEGQEIQPTG
-354 PAGEIEDVAA
+354 EVDLGTGEEVNI
-364 DEEINVL
+364 L
-371 EQLDTLDAVQE
+371 EQLETLDSVQQI
-382 LVDSAEDAIN
+382 VDSAEEAIS
-392 LSETR
+392 LSQTR
-397 VLILKTNISP
+397 MFILKTNIIP

>member
-1 MLFRKAQELKLRK
+1 
-14 HSMKYRLLKKPSVWF
+14 MKYRMLKKPSVWW

-35 VFKKLPGF
+35 VFKKLSGF
-43 HFLSSSFLICLF
+43 HCLSSSFLICLF
-55 LLIPILLTAQS
+55 LLTPILLPAQS
-66 ADHLVLHQGS
+66 ADHLELHQGS

-103 HTGSGTRVSLK
+103 HTGTGTRVSLK

-123 LFSHAFFAVEGIA
+123 LFSHAFFAVEGVS

-153 PPAPEQEEETAEA
+153 PPAPEQMEETAEV
-166 SEMEEKPISEE
+166 SESEEKPISEE

-183 AKSLSEA
+183 AKSSSEA

-195 EEVRETNKTT
+195 EEVRETSKKT
-205 ETVLQSDKSNSDV
+205 ETVLQSDKSNSDG
-218 VKKDSPARTQ
+218 VKKTLPARTQ
-228 KKIARSSKRK
+228 KKIGRSTKRK

-248 FKVRTVS
+248 FNVRTVS

-261 GTEFVVAAKEDSTN
+261 GTEFVVAATEDSTN

-314 VFVPPSEQQQIVESG
+314 VVVPPSEQQQIVESG

-354 PAGEIEDVAA
+354 PAGEIEEAAA